1 MIALVLALSIEAAEP
16 APPPPAAPAEPAPPA
31 APAAPAAP
39 APDAAAA
46 AAAPPPAPP
55 PPPPVAKLYKPMP
68 PSIEE
73 SAWEG
78 TSLTK
83 VSCAARMDVDNKG
96 RVKTVT
102 LEAPESCPG
111 AFGAAMLTALKAW
124 QFVPALEGPKPV
136 PSTYSATYEF
146 RKPR

>member
-1 MIALVLALSIEAAEP
+1 M
-16 APPPPAAPAEPAPPA
+16 
-31 APAAPAAP
+31 
-39 APDAAAA
+39 
-46 AAAPPPAPP
+46 
-55 PPPPVAKLYKPMP
+55 AKLYKPVP

-78 TSLTK
+78 TSLTT
-83 VSCAARMDVDNKG
+83 VTCAATMDVDNKG

-102 LEAPESCPG
+102 LQAPDSCPG
-111 AFGAAMLTALKAW
+111 AFGAAMLTALKGW

-136 PSTYSATYEF
+136 PSTASATYEF

>member
-1 MIALVLALSIEAAEP
+1 MIALALVLATLAAD
-16 APPPPAAPAEPAPPA
+16 PAPPA
-31 APAAPAAP
+31 PAPAAPAAP
-39 APDAAAA
+39 EAPATPPA
-46 AAAPPPAPP
+46 PPAPP

-78 TSLTK
+78 TSLTT
-83 VSCAARMDVDNKG
+83 VTCAAMMDIDNKG

-102 LEAPESCPG
+102 LQAPESCPG
-111 AFGAAMLTALKAW
+111 AFGTAMLQALKAW
-124 QFVPALEGPKPV
+124 QFVPALDGGKPV
-136 PSTYSATYEF
+136 PSTASTTYEF

>member
-1 MIALVLALSIEAAEP
+1 MIAFALVLATLAADP
-16 APPPPAAPAEPAPPA
+16 TPTAPAAP

-39 APDAAAA
+39 EAP
-46 AAAPPPAPP
+46 AAPAPPAPP
-55 PPPPVAKLYKPMP
+55 PPPPVAKLYKPVP
-68 PSIEE
+68 PRIEE

-78 TSLTK
+78 TSLTT
-83 VSCAARMDVDNKG
+83 VTCAATMDVDNKG

-102 LEAPESCPG
+102 LQAPESCPG

-136 PSTYSATYEF
+136 PSTATATYEF

>member
-1 MIALVLALSIEAAEP
+1 MIALAFVLAIEAAD
-16 APPPPAAPAEPAPPA
+16 PAAPSPPPAPPA
-31 APAAPAAP
+31 PAP

-46 AAAPPPAPP
+46 PAPPPPP
-55 PPPPVAKLYKPMP
+55 PPPPVAKLYKPVP

-78 TSLTK
+78 TSLTT
-83 VSCAARMDVDNKG
+83 VTCAATMDVDNKG

-102 LEAPESCPG
+102 LQAPESCPG
-111 AFGAAMLTALKAW
+111 AFGAAMLTALKGW
-124 QFVPALEGPKPV
+124 QFVPALQGPKPV
-136 PSTYSATYEF
+136 PSTASATYEF

>member
-1 MIALVLALSIEAAEP
+1 MIALALVLAIEAADP
-16 APPPPAAPAEPAPPA
+16 APPAPAPA

-39 APDAAAA
+39 EAP
-46 AAAPPPAPP
+46 AAPAPPAPP
-55 PPPPVAKLYKPMP
+55 PPPPVAKLYKPVP

-78 TSLTK
+78 TSLTT
-83 VSCAARMDVDNKG
+83 VTCAATMDVDNKG

-102 LEAPESCPG
+102 LQAPESCPG
-111 AFGAAMLTALKAW
+111 AFGAAMLTALKGW
-124 QFVPALEGPKPV
+124 QFVPALVGPKPV
-136 PSTYSATYEF
+136 PSTASATYEF

>member
-1 MIALVLALSIEAAEP
+1 
-16 APPPPAAPAEPAPPA
+16 
-31 APAAPAAP
+31 
-39 APDAAAA
+39 
-46 AAAPPPAPP
+46 
-55 PPPPVAKLYKPMP
+55 VAKLYKPMP

-83 VSCAARMDVDNKG
+83 VTCAATMDVDNKG

-102 LEAPESCPG
+102 LQAPDACPG
-111 AFGAAMLTALKAW
+111 AFGAAMLTALKGW
-124 QFVPALEGPKPV
+124 QFVPALDAGKPV
-136 PSTYSATYEF
+136 PSTATATYEF

>member
-1 MIALVLALSIEAAEP
+1 MIALALVLAIEAADPTPP
-16 APPPPAAPAEPAPPA
+16 APAPT

-39 APDAAAA
+39 EAP
-46 AAAPPPAPP
+46 AAPPAPPAPP

-78 TSLTK
+78 TSLTN
-83 VSCAARMDVDNKG
+83 VTCAATMDIDNKG

-102 LEAPESCPG
+102 LQAPDSCPG

-124 QFVPALEGPKPV
+124 QFVPALDGGKPV
-136 PSTYSATYEF
+136 PSTATATYEF